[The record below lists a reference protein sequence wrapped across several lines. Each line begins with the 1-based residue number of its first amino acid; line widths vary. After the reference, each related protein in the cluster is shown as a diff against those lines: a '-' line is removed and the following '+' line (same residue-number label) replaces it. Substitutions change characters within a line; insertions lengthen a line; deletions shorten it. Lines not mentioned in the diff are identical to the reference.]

1 MKIFFTALLIAA
13 VAFLLLLA
21 FSLCRAASDSDD
33 REERWDDN
41 ADS

>member
-1 MKIFFTALLIAA
+1 MNIFTIALLVAA

-21 FSLCRAASDSDD
+21 FALCRAASDADD

>member
-1 MKIFFTALLIAA
+1 MNMFLTALLIAA
-13 VAFLLLLA
+13 VAFLLLLTFA
-21 FSLCRAASDSDD
+21 LCRAASDADN